1 MNSHE
6 LILFV
11 YSLSC
16 CIVKNNCPEDV
27 AIMSSMFKQ
36 LGETLNTFLANE
48 EALKIGETTE
58 EEPAEC
64 DNTEIQP

>member
-1 MNSHE
+1 
-6 LILFV
+6 
-11 YSLSC
+11 
-16 CIVKNNCPEDV
+16 
-27 AIMSSMFKQ
+27 MFKQ